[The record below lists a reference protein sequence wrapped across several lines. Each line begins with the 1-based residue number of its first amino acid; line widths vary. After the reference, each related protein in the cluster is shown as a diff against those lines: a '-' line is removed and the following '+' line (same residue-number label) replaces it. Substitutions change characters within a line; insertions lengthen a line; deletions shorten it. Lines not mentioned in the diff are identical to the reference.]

1 MSFVVLNKTNGL
13 ADINLFDGSRSTL
26 LKGQSLPLKH
36 EPTEAEVKYY
46 AKLNCV
52 GIYLEKRAEAPE
64 VKTPVEEPVT
74 HPVEDKVIPPAEE
87 PKVEQNEVT
96 STEDTPAVTD
106 ETFVDY
112 ISMDLNKLM
121 QMRQAEL
128 IEIAHSL
135 GHEEANTDLSKK
147 EICKLIRGE

>member
-13 ADINLFDGSRSTL
+13 ADINLFDGSRATL
-26 LKGQSLPLKH
+26 MKGQSLPLDH
-36 EPTEAEVKYY
+36 EPTESEVKYY

-52 GIYLEKRAEAPE
+52 GIYLEKRDEAPE
-64 VKTPVEEPVT
+64 VEIPHEGIVTPPVEE
-74 HPVEDKVIPPAEE
+74 
-87 PKVEQNEVT
+87 EVT
-96 STEDTPAVTD
+96 APEDPEVENTETPVTD
-106 ETFVDY
+106 EAPAETEEESVDY
-112 ISMDLNKLM
+112 TSMDLNKLM

-135 GHEEANTDLSKK
+135 GHTEANTDLSKK